1 MTAGGG
7 SPPPAV
13 KKVVNEMAEVKA
25 KIVKKLFPF
34 NVEEEIDF
42 CVVSYSALSGD
53 LPDGMRPGEEFK
65 ATGRL
70 LPYAEECVVALRG
83 EWKETKDGLQLN
95 VTEAELERP
104 KSFTEV
110 RNILL
115 SMPYF
120 DEKAANRLVN
130 EYGANTLD
138 KLDADPE
145 ILEKFIRRPDA
156 QRAILGYKIRR
167 PQRALFLYLVNR
179 KIRSETAVDIA
190 IQVPSLQALKADPFG
205 YSVGTKLSFRVAEK
219 IAKDENV
226 PANTLSGAMASIVDV
241 VQQAEGSSDG
251 DAFQEGEPAGNTY
264 VEYQTLIKKAS
275 GQVGLLCSDPLM
287 AKAFEQLLL
296 ERILRMA
303 QNKYVYR
310 AVTADA
316 EYGIATELVRLNSA
330 VVPKEDFRND
340 IAQFQMQNGL
350 RLAPEQIKAA
360 KTALTSPVTLLI
372 GGPGTGKT
380 TIERV
385 IISMYSKAHP
395 KKAVTLVAPTGKAA
409 CRMSESTGMLACTVH
424 KALNVVAGDEVL
436 HSDITLGRG
445 LVLID
450 EASML
455 GSQEAW
461 ALLKAIP
468 TGSQVVIVGD
478 TNQLPSVGAGN
489 VLSELIRSK
498 SFSLA
503 QLITVYRQ
511 KSGSTIATN
520 CARIKLGKTELE
532 YTDSFL
538 FHKVSSQQEA
548 VDAVLAAI
556 RSEMESG
563 LSLDDICV
571 LSPYRRS
578 TQTGTNQLNET
589 IQNEFADRT
598 SSISYGKRV
607 FYIHDKVMFKANRDN
622 AVNGD
627 VGKIMEIKG
636 TRFSV
641 DYGDGRVLWYTKS
654 DLKDFDLAFA
664 ITTHKSQG
672 AEYKTCI
679 ILCMDEHGRMLK
691 RNLIYTAVSRAK
703 NKVILV
709 GTISALEKSIK
720 TEDASV
726 RNSRLAELIAYL
738 TKNSGIKFA

>member
-1 MTAGGG
+1 M
-7 SPPPAV
+7 PVV
-13 KKVVNEMAEVKA
+13 KC
-25 KIVKKLFPF
+25 KIVKKHFPF
-34 NVEEEIDF
+34 APEEEIDF
-42 CVVSYSALSGD
+42 CACTYRSLSGD
-53 LPDGMRPGEEFK
+53 LPDGMAAGEEFK

-70 LPYAEECVVALRG
+70 LPYAADCTITLSG
-83 EWKETKDGLQLN
+83 EWQDSADGRQLK
-95 VTEAELERP
+95 VASAEYDTP
-104 KSFTEV
+104 KAFTEI
-110 RNILL
+110 RSILL

-120 DEKAANRLVN
+120 DEKGANRAVN
-130 EYGANTLD
+130 EYGA
-138 KLDADPE
+138 DALRKFDANPE
-145 ILEKFIRRPDA
+145 LLEKFVKKPDV
-156 QRAILGYKIRR
+156 QRAILGYKLRR
-167 PQRALFLYLVNR
+167 TQKPVFMYLVNR

-190 IQVPSLQALKADPFG
+190 MKVPSLAALNADPFG
-205 YSVGTKLSFRVAEK
+205 FSVGTKLSFKAAEK

-264 VEYQTLIKKAS
+264 VELQTLTKKAS
-275 GQVGLLCSDPLM
+275 GQVGLLRSDPLM
-287 AKAFEQLLL
+287 KSAFEQLLV
-296 ERILRMA
+296 EKIICVA
-303 QNKYVYR
+303 QGKYVYR
-310 AVTADA
+310 SVTADA

-330 VVPKEDFRND
+330 AIPQVDFQND
-340 IAQFQMQNGL
+340 IAQFQMQNKM

-360 KTALTSPVTLLI
+360 KTALVSPVTLLI

-385 IISMYSKAHP
+385 IISMYRRAHP
-395 KKAVTLVAPTGKAA
+395 KKKVTLVAPTGKAA
-409 CRMSESTGMLACTVH
+409 CRMSESTGDPATTVH

-436 HSDITLGRG
+436 HSKIVLEPG
-445 LVLID
+445 LILVD

-455 GSQEAW
+455 GGQEAW
-461 ALLKAIP
+461 ALLKAVP
-468 TGSQVVIVGD
+468 TGTQVVIVGD

-498 SFSLA
+498 TFALA

-520 CARIKLGKTELE
+520 CARIKLGKTELD
-532 YTDSFL
+532 YTDTFQM
-538 FHKVSSQQEA
+538 KTVSSQEEA
-548 VDAVLAAI
+548 VSAVLSAI
-556 RSEMESG
+556 HAEMDSG
-563 LSLDDICV
+563 LTLDDICV

-578 TQTGTNQLNET
+578 TVTGTNHLNDV
-589 IQNEFADRT
+589 IQNEFADQS
-598 SSISYGKRV
+598 SSITYGKRV
-607 FYIHDKVMFKANRDN
+607 FYIRDKVMFKANRDD

-627 VGKIMEIKG
+627 VGNITEIKG
-636 TRFSV
+636 SRFSV

-679 ILCMDEHGRMLK
+679 ILCMDEHDRMLK

-703 NKVILV
+703 NKVILI
-709 GTISALEKSIK
+709 GTVSALEKSIR

-726 RNSRLAELIAYL
+726 RNSRLADIIVYL
-738 TKNSGIKFA
+738 SQSPEKRTA

>member
-1 MTAGGG
+1 
-7 SPPPAV
+7 
-13 KKVVNEMAEVKA
+13 MACIKA

-34 NVEEEIDF
+34 DVEEEIDF
-42 CVVSYSALSGD
+42 CVAIYSALSGD
-53 LPDGMRPGEEFK
+53 LPAGMAPGEEFK

-70 LPYAEECVVALRG
+70 LPYAVDCSVTLRG
-83 EWKETKDGLQLN
+83 EWQDGTDGLQFKA
-95 VTEAELERP
+95 VDAELDNP
-104 KSFTEV
+104 TSFIEI
-110 RNILL
+110 RNMLL

-120 DEKAANRLVN
+120 DEKAANRVVN
-130 EYGANTLD
+130 EYGASALA
-138 KLDADPE
+138 KLDANPE
-145 ILEKFIRRPDA
+145 LLEQFVRRADA
-156 QRAILGYKIRR
+156 QRAILGYRLRR
-167 PQRALFLYLVNR
+167 PQKALFLYLVNR
-179 KIRSETAVDIA
+179 NIRSEIAVDIA
-190 IQVPSLQALKADPFG
+190 VKVPSLQALKADPFG
-205 YSVGTKLSFRVAEK
+205 FSVGTKLSFKAAGK
-219 IAKDENV
+219 IAQEEHV

-264 VEYQTLIKKAS
+264 IEYQTLIKKAS

-287 AKAFEQLLL
+287 SRAFEQLLL
-296 ERILRMA
+296 EQILRMA

-316 EYGIATELVRLNSA
+316 EYGIATELIRLNSA
-330 VVPKEDFRND
+330 VIPQEDFRND
-340 IAQFQMQNGL
+340 IAQFQMQNGM

-360 KTALTSPVTLLI
+360 KTALTRAVTLLI

-385 IISMYSKAHP
+385 IISMYRRAHP
-395 KKAVTLVAPTGKAA
+395 RKKVTLVAPTGKAA
-409 CRMSESTGMLACTVH
+409 CRMSESTGEPAFTVH

-436 HSDITLGRG
+436 HSNTTLDMG

-461 ALLKAIP
+461 AIFKAIP

-489 VLSELIRSK
+489 VLSELIRSN
-498 SFSLA
+498 SFALA

-532 YTDSFL
+532 YTDTFL
-538 FHKVSSQQEA
+538 MHKVNSQQEA
-548 VDAVLAAI
+548 VDAVLSAI
-556 RSEMESG
+556 RSEISNG
-563 LSLDDICV
+563 LTLDDICV

-578 TQTGTNQLNET
+578 TLTGTNQINEI
-589 IQNEFADRT
+589 IQNEFADR
-598 SSISYGKRV
+598 SASIAYGKRV

-627 VGKIMEIKG
+627 VGKITEIKG
-636 TRFSV
+636 ARFSV
-641 DYGDGRVLWYTKS
+641 DYGDGRILWYSKS

-703 NKVILV
+703 NKVIII
-709 GTISALEKSIK
+709 GTVAALEKSIK

-726 RNSRLAELIAYL
+726 RNSRLAELIVYL
-738 TKNSGIKFA
+738 SQNQQVKFA